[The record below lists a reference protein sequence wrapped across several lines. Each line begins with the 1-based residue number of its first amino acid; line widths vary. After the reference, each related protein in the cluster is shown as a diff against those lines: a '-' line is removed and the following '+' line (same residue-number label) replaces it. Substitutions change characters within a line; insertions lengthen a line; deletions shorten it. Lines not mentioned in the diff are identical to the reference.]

1 MSSVVVQQL
10 AETGS
15 SEGDAH
21 DPRQLDSD
29 MRQVLDAWSKLA
41 GKPIAEANVSEAR
54 AMPSLEVAQ
63 RRLVGDAPAGG
74 IEVTSLGIAGPL
86 SEIKL
91 RIYRPEGVTGVRPL
105 VIYFHGGVF
114 VFGDIATAVATPR
127 ELVRRT
133 GAIVIASHYRL
144 APESRFP
151 AAHEDAWAVWNWVN
165 ANATELGGDP
175 GRVAVVGEDAGG
187 NLALNLAIRA
197 RDTAFTVPLH
207 VGLVSPMAAMM
218 FELPSHRDATEGT
231 YVDTPALQW
240 ASRKLFRDKEQ
251 MRDARM
257 NLAGRVDLAGLPPA
271 TVILARH
278 DPLRSEGEALAD
290 ALRRSGVWVD
300 ATVYEGVTHGFFP
313 LYRMVN
319 KALFAQAQLGTNLMA
334 AFDR

>member
-15 SEGDAH
+15 SESPLNA
-21 DPRQLDSD
+21 RQLDSD
-29 MRQVLDAWSKLA
+29 MRQVLDAWSGLA
-41 GKPIAEANVSEAR
+41 GKPIADANVPEAR

-63 RRLVGDAPAGG
+63 RRHVGDAPAGG
-74 IEVTSLGIAGPL
+74 IKVTTLGIAGPL
-86 SEIKL
+86 NEIKL
-91 RIYRPEGVTGVRPL
+91 RVYRPEGTTGVRPL
-105 VIYFHGGVF
+105 IVYFHGGLF
-114 VFGDIATAVATPR
+114 IFGDIATAVATPR

-133 GAIVIASHYRL
+133 GATVIASHYRL

-151 AAHEDAWAVWNWVN
+151 AAHEDAWAVWNWVV
-165 ANATELGGDP
+165 ANASELGGDP
-175 GRVAVVGEDAGG
+175 RHVAVVGEDAGG

-218 FELPSHRDATEGT
+218 FELPSHRDATEAT

-251 MRDARM
+251 LRDARM

-319 KALFAQAQLGTNLMA
+319 KALFAQAQLGTNLVA

>member
-15 SEGDAH
+15 SEGNTH
-21 DPRQLDSD
+21 EQRQLDSD
-29 MRQVLDAWSKLA
+29 MRQVLESWSGLS
-41 GKPIAEANVSEAR
+41 GKPIAAATVQEAR

-74 IEVTSLGIAGPL
+74 IEVSTLAIAGPL
-86 SEIKL
+86 SQIKL
-91 RIYRPEGVTGVRPL
+91 RIYRPEGVTGTRPVVL
-105 VIYFHGGVF
+105 YFHGGIF

-127 ELVRRT
+127 ELVRRA
-133 GAIVIASHYRL
+133 GAIVVASQYRL

-151 AAHEDAWAVWNWVN
+151 AAHEDAWAVWNWVI
-165 ANATELGGDP
+165 ANAAQFGGDP
-175 GRVAVVGEDAGG
+175 KRVAVVGEDAGG
-187 NLALNLAIRA
+187 NLALNLALRA
-197 RDTAFTVPLH
+197 RDTNSAVPIH

-218 FELPSHRDATEGT
+218 FELPSHRDAPDGT

-251 MRDARM
+251 LRDARM
-257 NLAGRVDLAGLPPA
+257 NLAGRVDLEGLPPT

-290 ALRRSGVWVD
+290 AMRRSGVWID
-300 ATVYEGVTHGFFP
+300 TTVYEGVTHGFFP

>member
-10 AETGS
+10 AEAGS
-15 SEGDAH
+15 SAGDAPE
-21 DPRQLDSD
+21 PRQLDSD
-29 MRQVLDAWSKLA
+29 MRQVLDAWSGLA
-41 GKPIAEANVSEAR
+41 GKPISEATVPEAR
-54 AMPSLEVAQ
+54 GMPNLEGAQ
-63 RRLVGDAPAGG
+63 RRLIGDAPAGG
-74 IEVTSLGIAGPL
+74 TEATTLGIAGPL
-86 SEIKL
+86 NEIKM
-91 RIYRPEGVTGVRPL
+91 RIYRPEGATGIRP
-105 VIYFHGGVF
+105 VIVYFHGGIF

-133 GAIVIASHYRL
+133 GAIVVSSHYRL

-151 AAHEDAWAVWNWVN
+151 AAHEDAWAVWNWVL

-175 GRVAVVGEDAGG
+175 RRVAVVGEDAGG
-187 NLALNLAIRA
+187 TLALNVAIRA
-197 RDTAFTVPLH
+197 RGTDVTVPLH
-207 VGLVSPMAAMM
+207 VGLVSPMAAML
-218 FELPSHRDATEGT
+218 FELPSHRDAPGGT

-257 NLAGRVDLAGLPPA
+257 NLAGRVDLEGLPPA

-334 AFDR
+334 AFEG

>member
-10 AETGS
+10 AEAGS
-15 SEGDAH
+15 SDAAE
-21 DPRQLDSD
+21 PRQLDSD
-29 MRQVLDAWSKLA
+29 MRQVLDAWSGLA
-41 GKPIAEANVSEAR
+41 GKPVSEANVPEAR

-74 IEVTSLGIAGPL
+74 IEVTTQTIPGPL
-86 SEIKL
+86 SEIRL
-91 RIYRPEGVTGVRPL
+91 RIYRPEGATGTRP
-105 VIYFHGGVF
+105 VIVYFHGGIF

-133 GAIVIASHYRL
+133 GAIVISSHYRL

-165 ANATELGGDP
+165 DNAAELGGDP
-175 GRVAVVGEDAGG
+175 RRVAVVGEDAGG
-187 NLALNLAIRA
+187 NLALNIALRA

-207 VGLVSPMAAMM
+207 VGLVSPMAAML
-218 FELPSHRDATEGT
+218 FELPSHRDAASGT

-257 NLAGRVDLAGLPPA
+257 NLAGRVDLDALPPT

-319 KALFAQAQLGTNLMA
+319 KALFAQAQLGNNLMA
-334 AFDR
+334 AFEG

>member
-10 AETGS
+10 AEAGS
-15 SEGDAH
+15 SDAAE
-21 DPRQLDSD
+21 PRQLDSD
-29 MRQVLDAWSKLA
+29 MRQVLDAWSGLA
-41 GKPIAEANVSEAR
+41 GKPVSEANVPEAR

-74 IEVTSLGIAGPL
+74 IEVTAQTIPGPL
-86 SEIKL
+86 NEIRL
-91 RIYRPEGVTGVRPL
+91 RIYRPEGATGPRP
-105 VIYFHGGVF
+105 VVVYFHGGIF

-133 GAIVIASHYRL
+133 GAIVISSHYRL

-165 ANATELGGDP
+165 DNAAELGGDP
-175 GRVAVVGEDAGG
+175 RRVAVVGEDAGG
-187 NLALNLAIRA
+187 NLALNIALRA

-207 VGLVSPMAAMM
+207 VGLVSPMAAML
-218 FELPSHRDATEGT
+218 FELPSHRDAPSGT

-257 NLAGRVDLAGLPPA
+257 NLAGRVDLDGLPPA

-319 KALFAQAQLGTNLMA
+319 KALFAQAQLGNNLMA
-334 AFDR
+334 AFEG